1 VEQLGGQAVVA
12 EQVSSSAR
20 TRSLV
25 PTPSPPHGAC
35 RATAGAEVGQPG
47 GTALAELE
55 ADLTPPV
62 VVTRVA
68 GVDEAVADGAV
79 GGPGRVA
86 VSSTAKSTAVC
97 SP

>member
-12 EQVSSSAR
+12 EQGVE
-20 TRSLV
+20 LG
-25 PTPSPPHGAC
+25 PHQQPRPHAITAPGAC
-35 RATAGAEVGQPG
+35 RATAGAEVDEPG
-47 GTALAELE
+47 GTPFAQLQ
-55 ADLTPPV
+55 ADLTAPV
-62 VVTRVA
+62 VVA
-68 GVDEAVADGAV
+68 GVGEAVAVGAV